1 MNVLAVVANAPNLPR
16 LASSEELARIQEVPG
31 VSLRTVMDATAGRV
45 AQLLSQEQFD
55 ALLWIGHGLEGQ
67 LLVQDGRIDPYW
79 LAAQLS
85 SRRVPMAV
93 IATCWSGVRPDDGNT
108 LQAMTSFADALPES
122 GIDTISMQTQMSDR
136 AAIEFDVELFRQL
149 ATGTGLR
156 TAYKVALNRAAQY
169 GGVRGP
175 QLASRDGNQQSEM
188 LRALDVKVDEIKSQL
203 EQMKDSQDRLEARVQ
218 RLEDNL
224 TAPPGYSRMYL
235 VIGAAVMAV
244 MLFLLLVIT
253 WRLL

>member
-1 MNVLAVVANAPNLPR
+1 MNVLAVVANAPNMPR
-16 LASSEELARIQEVPG
+16 LASSEELARIQEVAG

-45 AQLLSQEQFD
+45 AQMLAQEQFD
-55 ALLWIGHGLEGQ
+55 ALLWIGHGVEGE

-93 IATCWSGVRPDDGNT
+93 VATCWSGVRPDDGNT
-108 LQAMTSFADALPES
+108 KQAMTSFADALPES
-122 GIDTISMQTQMSDR
+122 GIDTITMQTEMSDR
-136 AAIEFDVELFRQL
+136 AAIEFDVELFRQM

-156 TAYKVALNRAAQY
+156 TAYKVALNRAARY

-175 QLASRDGNQQSEM
+175 QLASRDGNLQSEM
-188 LRALDVKVDEIKSQL
+188 LRVLDGKVDDIKQQLDEMRSSQN
-203 EQMKDSQDRLEARVQ
+203 RLENRVE
-218 RLEDNL
+218 RLENNL
-224 TAPPGYSRMYL
+224 TEPPGYNRLYL
-235 VIGAAVMAV
+235 VIGAAVMAL
-244 MLFLLLVIT
+244 MLLLLMVIT

>member
-16 LASSEELARIQEVPG
+16 LASSEELARIQEVAG
-31 VSLRTVMDATAGRV
+31 VQLRTVMDATAGRV
-45 AQLLSQEQFD
+45 AYMLSQEQYD
-55 ALLWIGHGLEGQ
+55 ALLWIGHGVEGQ

-85 SRRVPMAV
+85 SRRVTMAV
-93 IATCWSGVRPDDGNT
+93 IATCWSGVRPDGGNT
-108 LQAMTSFADALPES
+108 QQAMTSFADALPES
-122 GIDTISMQTQMSDR
+122 GIDTITMATEMSDR
-136 AAIEFDVELFRQL
+136 AAIEFDVELFRQM

-169 GGVRGP
+169 GGVKGP
-175 QLASRDGNQQSEM
+175 QLASRDGNQQSEL
-188 LRALDVKVDEIKSQL
+188 LRALDSKMDEIRHQL
-203 EQMKDSQDRLEARVQ
+203 DEMKNSQDRLEARVQ

-235 VIGAAVMAV
+235 VIGAAVMAA
-244 MLFLLLVIT
+244 MLLLLLVIT